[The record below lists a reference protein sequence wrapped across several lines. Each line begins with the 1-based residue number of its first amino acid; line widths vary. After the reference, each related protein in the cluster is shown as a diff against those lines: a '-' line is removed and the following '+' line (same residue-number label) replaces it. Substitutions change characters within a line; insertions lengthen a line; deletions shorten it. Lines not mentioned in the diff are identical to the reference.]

1 MVDWRAIAPWLAA
14 MVLLAAAI
22 IGAGMAGEAFAVDKP
37 STGDQRRSYH
47 FDAAGQDMPYRMYVP
62 SNYDGSRPY
71 PLVVVL
77 HGGGGD
83 ENGVFENST
92 LRDVAEAR
100 RVVLV
105 APLGYSRF
113 GGFGDIYPVMLSKAV
128 AQQARE
134 LKTRSAQAGA
144 ADKPG
149 APARPDQPAAPD
161 DIVEVPANQLIE
173 ARAGQLSEQDVMNV
187 VSRVEAEYW
196 TDPRRVYLMGNS
208 MGGIGTTYLAA
219 KYPEVWAA
227 IAPSDG
233 PIAAAGYPFDRLRT
247 YKVAA
252 LFIHGE
258 KDEHAN
264 PKWSKA
270 LADAAQ
276 AEGVDARF
284 LQVPGGSHVKAWT
297 MVIPQTFDFLLA
309 HTKPVARS

>member
-14 MVLLAAAI
+14 MFLLAAAI

-77 HGGGGD
+77 HGAGGD
-83 ENGVFENST
+83 ENGVFDNTT

-100 RVVLV
+100 RVILV

-113 GGFGDIYPVMLSKAV
+113 GGYGDIYPVMVSKAV
-128 AQQARE
+128 AEQATE
-134 LKTRSAQAGA
+134 LKTRSAEAGA
-144 ADKPG
+144 ADRPG
-149 APARPDQPAAPD
+149 APPRPERPAAPD
-161 DIVEVPANQLIE
+161 DIVEVPASKLIDP
-173 ARAGQLSEQDVMNV
+173 RAAALSEQDVMNV

-196 TDPRRVYLMGNS
+196 VDSRRVYLMGNS

-219 KYPEVWAA
+219 KYPEMWAA

-233 PIAAAGYPFDRLRT
+233 PIAAAGYPFDRLRA

-258 KDEHAN
+258 KDEHAH

-276 AEGVDARF
+276 AQGVEARF
-284 LQVPGGSHVKAWT
+284 MQVQGGSHVKAWT
-297 MVIPQTFDFLLA
+297 MVLPQTFDFFLA
-309 HTKPVARS
+309 HAKPASRS